1 MNLILLQALILGVV
15 EGLTEFLPV
24 SSTGHLIVAGDAIGF
39 TGERAKTFEIFIQL
53 GSILGV
59 VWFYRAKV
67 TDLVTGLHRK
77 PEQRF
82 ALNLFIA
89 FLPAAIIGLALHK
102 YIKAYLFGPLTV
114 GAALIVGGFLILVIE
129 RWHQHRGARV
139 HSMAAMTPGD
149 AFKVGIAQ
157 TFSLFPGTSR
167 SGATIMGGLLTGLSR
182 TTATEFSFFLA
193 MPTMFAAT
201 LYDLL
206 KNINLLR
213 VEDVPHFAVGFV
225 AAFLVALV
233 VVKLFLGYV
242 ARHNFAPFAWYRIG
256 FGLLVLAYFWS

>member
-1 MNLILLQALILGVV
+1 MNLLLLQALILGVV

-24 SSTGHLIVAGDAIGF
+24 SSTGHLIVVADAIGF

-59 VWFYRAKV
+59 MWFYRARV
-67 TDLVTGLHRK
+67 TALVTGLHRK

-89 FLPAAIIGLALHK
+89 FLPAAIIGLVLHK
-102 YIKAYLFGPLTV
+102 YIKAHLFSPITV
-114 GAALIVGGFLILVIE
+114 GAALIVGGFLILLIE

-139 HSMAAMTPGD
+139 HSMDEMTPMD

-157 TFSLFPGTSR
+157 AFALIPGTSR

-182 TTATEFSFFLA
+182 TTSTEFSFFLA

-201 LYDLL
+201 LYDLY
-206 KNINLLR
+206 KNLDLLR
-213 VEDVPHFAVGFV
+213 TDDIPHFAVGFIV
-225 AAFLVALV
+225 AFVTALV
-233 VVKLFLGYV
+233 VVKLFLSYV
-242 ARHNFAPFAWYRIG
+242 TRNNFTPFAWYRIG
-256 FGLLVLAYFWS
+256 FGVLVLLYFG